1 MLPLRYT
8 YNFLSNAW
16 ADILNSKEV
25 NEMRE
30 FEDLT
35 SLETVDTFIQNS
47 KLSFI
52 YISKNNC
59 SVCHGLLPQV
69 QALMEKYP
77 NIALGHVNVDTVEEI
92 VGRFNIFTAPVLLL
106 FVNGKEYIRE
116 ARIVHMD
123 LFEQKIDKI
132 YENVVGP

>member
-1 MLPLRYT
+1 MGWYT
-8 YNFLSNAW
+8 NF
-16 ADILNSKEV
+16 KRGV
-25 NEMRE
+25 KMRE
-30 FEDLT
+30 FEKLI
-35 SLETVDTFIQNS
+35 SLEMVDTFIQNS
-47 KLSFI
+47 ELSFI

-77 NIALGHVNVDTVEEI
+77 NIRLGHVNVDTVEEI
-92 VGRFNIFTAPVLLL
+92 VGRFNIFTVPVLLL